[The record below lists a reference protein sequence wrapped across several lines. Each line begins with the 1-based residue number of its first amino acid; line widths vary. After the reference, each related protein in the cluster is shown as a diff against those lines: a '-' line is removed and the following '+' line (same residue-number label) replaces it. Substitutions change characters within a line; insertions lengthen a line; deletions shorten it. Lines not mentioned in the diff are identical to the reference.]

1 MIKEMREIDYMA
13 AWATTT
19 DATTEI
25 TAIERPLLLESSK
38 RKRSYPYCLSKHAI
52 KFIP

>member
-1 MIKEMREIDYMA
+1 MA

-25 TAIERPLLLESSK
+25 MAIERTALSEKSK
-38 RKRSYPYCLSKHAI
+38 REYSYPYCAFKHAI
-52 KFIP
+52 KIIP